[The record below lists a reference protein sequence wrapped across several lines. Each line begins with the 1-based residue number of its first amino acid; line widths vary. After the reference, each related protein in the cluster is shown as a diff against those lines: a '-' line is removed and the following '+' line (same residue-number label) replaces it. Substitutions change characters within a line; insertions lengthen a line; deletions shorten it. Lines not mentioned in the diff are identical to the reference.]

1 MNDNN
6 EMAPEQELPENNN
19 EDTSSAESTAD
30 KKGKKNKSW
39 KREVWEWVYT
49 LAIAIAIAFSIK
61 FFVFD
66 IVRVD
71 GSSMYPTLENND
83 RLIVTKLGYT
93 PHQGDI
99 VILDSTYKKREVY
112 FDKVAKEQG
121 KDSLNFIDKFFA
133 ERNGMPSELQTKYYV
148 KRVIALP
155 GQTVDLVDGYVYVD
169 GEKLDEPY
177 YDGKTTSIDASV
189 QYPITVE
196 DNCVFVM
203 GDNRNHSK
211 DSRSSDLGQVPYGA
225 LLGKSQ
231 LRVWPLN
238 NMGVTK

>member
-6 EMAPEQELPENNN
+6 EKKPEQELPENNH
-19 EDTSSAESTAD
+19 SAAASEAVAV
-30 KKGKKNKSW
+30 KNTKRKKSW

-49 LAIAIAIAFSIK
+49 LAIAIAVAFSIK
-61 FFVFD
+61 IFVFD

-99 VILDSTYKKREVY
+99 VILDSTYKKREAY
-112 FDKVAKEQG
+112 FEKVAKEQG
-121 KDSLNFIDKFFA
+121 KDSLNFVDKFFA

-169 GEKLDEPY
+169 GAKLDEPY

-238 NMGVTK
+238 KMGVTK